1 MIDPACGS
9 GNFLTETY
17 ISLRR
22 LENEVL
28 RELEYDQI
36 MIGDAKNNP
45 IEVSIAQFYGIEIN
59 DFAVTVAKTALWIAE
74 SQMMKET
81 EAIVLMHLDFL
92 PLKTNA
98 SIVEGNALRLDWESV
113 VPKDKL
119 AYVMGNPPFV
129 GYSLQT
135 AEQKADIRAIYV
147 DEKGKPYKAAGKIDY
162 VAGWYFKAAQLMQNT
177 EIRSAFV
184 STNSITQ
191 GEQVAG
197 VWKPL
202 RERFG
207 VHIDF
212 AHRTFIWDNEAS
224 MKAHVHCVIV
234 GFSVAPNE
242 APKRIFMAE
251 RFQIV
256 ENINAYLID
265 APDVFIESR
274 KKALCDIPEMIYGNK
289 PTDGGFLFLTPEEYQ
304 KAVEA
309 EPQLTKYIRRVY
321 GASEYINNKVRY
333 CLWLVGASP
342 VELRKS
348 KFIMERVNSVRKF
361 RLESSKD
368 ATRRSADIPMLFQ
381 EIRHPDSEYII
392 VPRHS
397 SESRRYI
404 PFGFVSPEII
414 VNDAVQIIPNATMY
428 HFGVLTSNVH
438 MAWVRAV
445 CGRIKSDY
453 RYSKDIVYNNFPW
466 PEPTDAQKEKITQTA
481 RGILDARAL
490 YPDSSLA
497 DLYDEVTMPP
507 ELRRAHQNNDRAVMQ
522 AYGMPIKGTTESIC
536 VAELMKRYQELTSK
550 K

>member
-1 MIDPACGS
+1 M
-9 GNFLTETY
+9 
-17 ISLRR
+17 
-22 LENEVL
+22 
-28 RELEYDQI
+28 
-36 MIGDAKNNP
+36 
-45 IEVSIAQFYGIEIN
+45 
-59 DFAVTVAKTALWIAE
+59 
-74 SQMMKET
+74 
-81 EAIVLMHLDFL
+81 
-92 PLKTNA
+92 
-98 SIVEGNALRLDWESV
+98 
-113 VPKDKL
+113 PKDKL

-162 VAGWYFKAAQLMQNT
+162 VAGWYFKAAQFMQGT
-177 EIRSAFV
+177 VIRSAFV

-202 RERFG
+202 HERFG

-212 AHRTFIWDNEAS
+212 AHRSFIWDSEAS

-414 VNDAVQIIPNATMY
+414 VNDAVQIIQMQQCT
-428 HFGVLTSNVH
+428 
-438 MAWVRAV
+438 
-445 CGRIKSDY
+445 
-453 RYSKDIVYNNFPW
+453 
-466 PEPTDAQKEKITQTA
+466 
-481 RGILDARAL
+481 IL
-490 YPDSSLA
+490 
-497 DLYDEVTMPP
+497 
-507 ELRRAHQNNDRAVMQ
+507 
-522 AYGMPIKGTTESIC
+522 AY
-536 VAELMKRYQELTSK
+536 
-550 K
+550 

>member
-1 MIDPACGS
+1 MKTIRS
-9 GNFLTETY
+9 MLKHLFLAVPLMLIVSCNSQPPSTL
-17 ISLRR
+17 IPHRC
-22 LENEVL
+22 EN
-28 RELEYDQI
+28 
-36 MIGDAKNNP
+36 GK
-45 IEVSIAQFYGIEIN
+45 FG
-59 DFAVTVAKTALWIAE
+59 
-74 SQMMKET
+74 
-81 EAIVLMHLDFL
+81 
-92 PLKTNA
+92 
-98 SIVEGNALRLDWESV
+98 
-113 VPKDKL
+113 
-119 AYVMGNPPFV
+119 
-129 GYSLQT
+129 
-135 AEQKADIRAIYV
+135 YV

-162 VAGWYFKAAQLMQNT
+162 VAGWYFKAAQFMQGT
-177 EIRSAFV
+177 VIRSAFV

-202 RERFG
+202 HERFG

-212 AHRTFIWDNEAS
+212 AHRSFIWDSEAS

-234 GFSVAPNE
+234 GFSAAPNE